1 MSLEHEEA
9 LRKGVP
15 LALARE
21 LQAKLGHVCAAAFK
35 QQQEE
40 YNASAVSSRGHLE
53 VSHALR
59 AMRLDVQDEVV
70 CGASGYSI
78 DMLVTLGGKRVMGQT
93 EKREGK
99 YLRAR
104 KDATGGA
111 SEREEGGGG
120 ERERERS
127 SDTTNS
133 REDATG
139 GASEMEG
146 ERACENAVETGV
158 IQAEGWRGR
167 KMGREGSV
175 SVTGEVASG
184 VGVRVEEVV
193 EEEERGVGG
202 GLREEDTGVAVLRQL
217 SYYFS
222 DGNWRTD
229 SFLRSQAAR
238 DPSVPCCT
246 SKEE

>member
-78 DMLVTLGGKRVMGQT
+78 DMLVTLGGKRVMAQT
-93 EKREGK
+93 EKREGT

-104 KDATGGA
+104 EHATGGA
-111 SEREEGGGG
+111 SEREGGGG
-120 ERERERS
+120 EGGGRERS
-127 SDTTNS
+127 SDTTTS
-133 REDATG
+133 GEDATG
-139 GASEMEG
+139 GTSERKG
-146 ERACENAVETGV
+146 GRAFENAVERGM

-175 SVTGEVASG
+175 GVTG
-184 VGVRVEEVV
+184 VGDRVEEEVVVV
-193 EEEERGVGG
+193 EERG
-202 GLREEDTGVAVLRQL
+202 LQEEDTGVAVLRQL

-229 SFLRSQAAR
+229 AFLRSQAAR
-238 DPSVPCCT
+238 DPSVPCRT
-246 SKEE
+246 SKEQ